1 LKGALDPDTT
11 VILQE
16 QLRAMGALTGN
27 LRDLDVYLLQKAA
40 YIELVPDVLTPGIIE
55 FFRTLQR
62 RRRYALDRMIKA
74 MNGDAFTSA
83 MNVLDHFVQS
93 DPLAAS
99 EALSGKRPIIDVAKA
114 AIYRRYRRIA
124 KKGRRIN
131 GSTPDEKLHEL
142 RKDCKK
148 LRYLLEFF
156 SSLFPK
162 KQMKKLIKRLKQLQ
176 DNLGEFNDLSIQQ
189 DFLIDYLNSIKP
201 QTAQVVKLS
210 AAIGGLIVR
219 LAAAHQKVRNQ
230 FLSAFET
237 FNTPENH
244 KRFKTLFG

>member
-1 LKGALDPDTT
+1 
-11 VILQE
+11 
-16 QLRAMGALTGN
+16 
-27 LRDLDVYLLQKAA
+27 
-40 YIELVPDVLTPGIIE
+40 
-55 FFRTLQR
+55 
-62 RRRYALDRMIKA
+62 
-74 MNGDAFTSA
+74 
-83 MNVLDHFVQS
+83 MNVFNQFVQS

-99 EALSGKRPIIDVAKA
+99 ETLSGKRPILDVAKA
-114 AIYRRYRRIA
+114 VIYKRYRRIA

-131 GSTPDEKLHEL
+131 RSTPDEKLHEL
-142 RKDCKK
+142 RIDCKK

-162 KQMKKLIKRLKQLQ
+162 KQMKKLIKQLQ

-189 DFLIDYLNSIKP
+189 DFLIDYLNSVKP
-201 QTAQVVKLS
+201 QTAQAVRLS

-219 LAAAHQKVRNQ
+219 LATAHQQVRNQ

-244 KRFKTLFG
+244 KRFKTLFD